1 MLLLIVF
8 WYDRNE
14 IMDTKS
20 IAQQLSEIERNTLTA
35 LQDGSIKSAE
45 EINRESSMN
54 IDSVRRSFS
63 WLSEKGLVEI
73 EEQKENKIELT
84 TAGTGAVENGL
95 PETRMLKTLE
105 EGNLSFEELQK
116 KTGLNQ
122 QEFSVALGTNKKN
135 AFIVIIPQENTK
147 VIELTEVAKEMAG
160 ENQLQKSLEKIHNNQ
175 PVKENV
181 LNELKKRGLVEEKE
195 TILRKATITNLGKQ
209 VLPVLESVGERAFDV
224 TAPVPPLVAGKKQPY
239 IQFLNHIRR
248 KLVSIGFK
256 EMPER
261 LITQEFYNF
270 DVLFQPQNHPARTWT
285 DSYQLKNPK
294 QGMLTN
300 KKAVNAIKQAHENG
314 GKTGSTGWG
323 YKWDPEIARRLIPTA
338 HGTTADA
345 RQMVEGTADEQ
356 KYFVINRCFRPD
368 VLDATH
374 LIEFNQVDG
383 FVVGKNLNFRSLLYI
398 LKQFAMEIGGARD
411 VKFFPDYYP
420 FTEPSV
426 QMSALHPQLGWVE
439 FGGAGVLRPEITEP
453 LGIQEP
459 GIAWGLGIDRL
470 AMFKLGIKDI
480 RKLFSDDLEWLRNT
494 EMVME

>member
-1 MLLLIVF
+1 
-8 WYDRNE
+8 
-14 IMDTKS
+14 MDAKT
-20 IAQQLSEIERNTLTA
+20 IAQQLSEIERDTLTA
-35 LQDGSIKSAE
+35 LKEGSAKSAE
-45 EINRESSMN
+45 QVNREGSVN
-54 IDSVRRSFS
+54 IDSARRSFS
-63 WLSEKGLVEI
+63 WLSEKGLVKI
-73 EEQKENKIELT
+73 EERKENTVGLSS
-84 TAGTGAVENGL
+84 AGKGAAENGL
-95 PETRMLKTLE
+95 PETRMLKMLE
-105 EGNLSFEELQK
+105 DGNLSFEELQK
-116 KTGLNQ
+116 KSGLNQ

-135 AFIVIIPQENTK
+135 AFIVIIPKENTK
-147 VIELTEVAKEMAG
+147 MIELTEVAKEMAH
-160 ENQLQKSLEKIHNNQ
+160 ENPLQKGLENIQNNQ
-175 PVKENV
+175 QVDAVV

-195 TILRKATITNLGKQ
+195 KVIRKATITELGKQ
-209 VLPVLESVGERAFDV
+209 VLPVLDSVGERAFDV

-294 QGMLTN
+294 KGILTN
-300 KKAVNAIKQAHENG
+300 KKAVKAIKDAHERG

-323 YKWDPEIARRLIPTA
+323 YKWDPSIAARLMPAA
-338 HGTTADA
+338 HGTAADA
-345 RQMVEGTADEQ
+345 RQMVEGTAKEQ

-383 FVVGKNLNFRSLLYI
+383 FIVGKNLNFRSQLFI
-398 LKQFAMEIGGARD
+398 LKQFAIEIAGAED

-453 LGIQEP
+453 LGIKEP

-480 RKLFSDDLEWLRNT
+480 RKLFTDDLEWLRNA
-494 EMVME
+494 EMVVD